1 MENKQAEKKESPY
14 ITHVKKY
21 AKDNNMSYHDAIK
34 KAKVSYK
41 ELTKDK
47 PKRKYIRKRKQAG
60 EDEKHPYF
68 IFVKQYAS
76 THNLGYKDALKEIKA
91 KKLYTP
97 ESQIPQYEP
106 IFEEKRTALNL
117 RVKHAIINIVRK
129 HPAFFGYNSEIKE
142 RLKEAAGSLKAI
154 KTMDPNLKNKII
166 IDFYKEHSIQ
176 MSRGVYNFI
185 MSDLFN
191 YNREHGISN
200 NNLHVINLED
210 KIHLFNY
217 DVYDTQFKPSFE
229 MEDES
234 KMNVLFSGYKEALK
248 VKQLKDLEEKKRIQ
262 AAEYIVDK
270 VELKNSIMPKLFEVR
285 YQDFN
290 NTKDTIRLL
299 RETVD
304 VLLGAISELKK
315 EKILPK
321 VVEKTAPPPRPPPEV
336 YVKKPRANAKQPEPI
351 DLYDLPAYRP
361 KKERKKREAKK
372 KKKTEA
378 VPDDQPN
385 EEPEPVEIK
394 EEITPAQKLKDKNER
409 LKEILKQ
416 RKEARETADKMTDK
430 QLIKAIFKVIQSG
443 RVDVLRGVIEQEYDP
458 DEIPMDIPSD
468 IIRFEQYIDK
478 YFKSSEE
485 LKDFFY
491 KILTFE

>member
-1 MENKQAEKKESPY
+1 MENKQTEKKESPY
-14 ITHVKKY
+14 ITYVKQY
-21 AKDNNMSYHDAIK
+21 AKDNNMSYRDAIK

-47 PKRKYIRKRKQAG
+47 PKRKYIRKIKQAG

-68 IFVKQYAS
+68 IFVNQYAKD
-76 THNLGYKDALKEIKA
+76 HKLGYKDALKEIKA
-91 KKLYTP
+91 KKLYVP
-97 ESQIPQYEP
+97 ESHIPQYEP
-106 IFEEKRTALNL
+106 IFEEKRSVLNL

-129 HPAFFGYNSEIKE
+129 HPSFFAYNSEIKE

-166 IDFYKEHSIQ
+166 IDFYKEHSIH

-185 MSDLFN
+185 MNNLFN

-200 NNLHVINLED
+200 DNLHVINLED
-210 KIHLFNY
+210 KIYLFNY
-217 DVYDTQFKPSFE
+217 DVYDTQFKPGFE
-229 MEDES
+229 MDDDS

-262 AAEYIVDK
+262 ATEYIVDK

-304 VLLGAISELKK
+304 VLLDAISELKQ

-321 VVEKTAPPPRPPPEV
+321 VVEKTTPPPRPPPEV
-336 YVKKPRANAKQPEPI
+336 YVKKPRANAKQPAQV

-361 KKERKKREAKK
+361 KKQRKKREAKK
-372 KKKTEA
+372 KNKPE
-378 VPDDQPN
+378 VQPEVQPN

-394 EEITPAQKLKDKNER
+394 EEFTPVQKLKIKNQQLNELR
-409 LKEILKQ
+409 KQ
-416 RKEARETADKMTDK
+416 REETRETVDKMTDK
-430 QLIKAIFKVIQSG
+430 QIIKSIFKIHDARSDILRSVI
-443 RVDVLRGVIEQEYDP
+443 DQEYDP
-458 DEIPMDIPSD
+458 DEIPADVPSD
-468 IIRFEQYIDK
+468 IIRFERYIDK
-478 YFKSSEE
+478 YFKSSDE
-485 LKDFFY
+485 LKDFLY